1 MNGSE
6 STPDPT
12 VDPGRPARI
21 LVDCTQTHRRGVTT
35 GIPRV
40 VRNLVSWGRRVGR
53 PLGVEVLPIR
63 FDGTCFVPVA
73 VDVNDAIVPRP
84 DPRRDLAARAAERLR
99 KVFVSRRVRAAYDR
113 ARGRLWGPARHAVR
127 AGAGDAILLPD
138 GSWDVPM
145 WRSIDAMRDAG
156 ALLGVVQH
164 DFIPLQHPDLVP
176 ERNCA
181 AFRDWTEATLGRAD
195 FVMAVSET
203 VAAEA
208 RDELRRLGRHDVA
221 AEAVSAFRNGSD
233 FDVAAGG
240 APVRQELLDFLR
252 PSPEPPYLTVGTV
265 EPRKNQALLL
275 DAIDHILADAPQA
288 RFLVAGIVGWR
299 GEAIAERMRRHP
311 GWMRQVA
318 HFADL
323 TDGEL
328 AHAYRHAKALV
339 FPSLAEGFGLPI
351 VEAIAAGT
359 QVFVS
364 DIPVHREVGGEA
376 CVFFDPHDAVGLAR
390 RLIAHSSAGH
400 YPARWPATGRPLPR
414 WSEAATHV
422 VQTSLAHVQRCRAAD
437 RRSGDLVA
445 A

>member
-1 MNGSE
+1 MSGSG
-6 STPDPT
+6 STPESDVGT
-12 VDPGRPARI
+12 RGAARI
-21 LVDCTQTHRRGVTT
+21 LVDCTQTYRCAATT

-63 FDGTCFVPVA
+63 FEGTCFVPVA
-73 VDVNDAIVPRP
+73 VDATDTIIPQP
-84 DPRRDLAARAAERLR
+84 EPRRDLAARVAVRLR
-99 KVFVSRRVRAAYDR
+99 KLFVSRHMRAAYHR
-113 ARGRLWGPARHAVR
+113 AHRRLWGVADSAVR
-127 AGAGDAILLPD
+127 AGVGDVILLPD

-145 WRSIDAMRDAG
+145 WESIDVMRDAG

-164 DFIPLQHPDLVP
+164 DFIPLRHPDIVP
-176 ERNCA
+176 ERNLAPFRAWA
-181 AFRDWTEATLGRAD
+181 AATLGRAD

-203 VAAEA
+203 IAAEA

-221 AEAVSAFRNGSD
+221 ADGVSAFRNGSD
-233 FDVAAGG
+233 FDFTARPG
-240 APVRQELLDFLR
+240 PLRRELVDFLHR
-252 PSPEPPYLTVGTV
+252 SPQPPYLTVGTI
-265 EPRKNQALLL
+265 EPRKNQSLLL
-275 DAIDHILADAPQA
+275 DAIDRILAEAPQA
-288 RFLVAGIVGWR
+288 RFLIAGIVGWR
-299 GEAIAERMRRHP
+299 GEPIVERMQRHP

-328 AHAYRHAKALV
+328 AHAYHHAKALV

-359 QVFVS
+359 QAFVS
-364 DIPVHREVGGEA
+364 DIPVHRETGGEA
-376 CVFFDPHDAVGLAR
+376 CVFFDPHDAAGLAR
-390 RLIAHSSAGH
+390 RLVAHSTTGH
-400 YPARWPATGRPLPR
+400 YPARWPFTGRPLPR

-422 VQTSLAHVQRCRAAD
+422 VQTSLAHLRRRADARRPDD
-437 RRSGDLVA
+437 RIA